1 MYLFILTI
9 FLYLIR
15 VIQSNNIILIKF
27 CYQVTYQY
35 IIIILRDK
43 INTEF
48 LHLIMIYRFL
58 LTKFFLTVVLIL
70 SSCSYTE
77 TEVSKNNIQFNKT
90 NNLILYT
97 DKKLEKE
104 FRKERAKINKK
115 YVVVIDPGHGGKD
128 PGAIGVNGTFEK
140 DINLLF
146 ARILRSVLSSNNIT
160 VRLTRR
166 DDRYLYLRE
175 RINFA
180 EKLKAD
186 LFISIHA
193 DASKNKKASGF
204 SIFSL
209 SNKASD
215 KEANELALR
224 ENKSDFIGGLKIR
237 HSDPLIKDNLIKIF
251 QRQTMN
257 ESSKIANIVIRN
269 IKKLSIKNRGH
280 RNAGFVVLKSLTTPS
295 ILVELGFLTNKK
307 EEKLLNNRRYLTKIS
322 KIISLSIFNYFNQ
335 NG

>member
-1 MYLFILTI
+1 MFY
-9 FLYLIR
+9 
-15 VIQSNNIILIKF
+15 KF
-27 CYQVTYQY
+27 
-35 IIIILRDK
+35 
-43 INTEF
+43 F
-48 LHLIMIYRFL
+48 
-58 LTKFFLTVVLIL
+58 LTKFFLSIFFIL
-70 SSCSYTE
+70 SSCSYDE
-77 TEVSKNNIQFNKT
+77 IEVSKKNIRFDKS
-90 NNLILYT
+90 NNLMLYT
-97 DKKLEKE
+97 DKKLESE
-104 FRKERAKINKK
+104 FRKEKEKIKK
-115 YVVVIDPGHGGKD
+115 NFIVVIDPGHGGKD

-146 ARILRSVLSSNNIT
+146 AKIIKSVLSSNNIK
-160 VRLTRR
+160 VKLTRI

-180 EKLKAD
+180 EKEKAD

-193 DASKNKKASGF
+193 DASKNRNASGF

-215 KEANELALR
+215 NEARELALR

-257 ESSKIANIVIRN
+257 ESFKIANIVIRN

-295 ILVELGFLTNKK
+295 ILVELGFITNKK
-307 EEKLLNNRRYLTKIS
+307 EEKLLNNKRYLTKIS
-322 KIISLSIFNYFNQ
+322 KIISLSILIYFNQ
-335 NG
+335 IS

>member
-1 MYLFILTI
+1 
-9 FLYLIR
+9 
-15 VIQSNNIILIKF
+15 
-27 CYQVTYQY
+27 
-35 IIIILRDK
+35 
-43 INTEF
+43 
-48 LHLIMIYRFL
+48 MIYKFF
-58 LTKFFLTVVLIL
+58 LTKFFLLIFFIL
-70 SSCSYTE
+70 SSCSYNE
-77 TEVSKNNIQFNKT
+77 LEVSKKNTQFDKS
-90 NNLILYT
+90 NNLVLYT
-97 DKKLEKE
+97 DKKLESE
-104 FRKERAKINKK
+104 FRKEKEKIKK
-115 YVVVIDPGHGGKD
+115 NFIVVIDPGHGGKD

-146 ARILRSVLSSNNIT
+146 AKIIKSVLSSNNIK
-160 VRLTRR
+160 VKLTRI

-180 EKLKAD
+180 EKAKAD

-193 DASKNKKASGF
+193 DASKNRNASGF

-215 KEANELALR
+215 NEARELAQR
-224 ENKSDFIGGLKIR
+224 ENKSDLIGGLKIR

-295 ILVELGFLTNKK
+295 ILVELGFITNKK
-307 EEKLLNNRRYLTKIS
+307 EEKLLNNKRYLTKIS

-335 NG
+335 IS